1 MDQERMHIQAETRDS
16 RSAVQHK
23 RTAKSHAAFGF
34 FRTAAIILLA
44 GILLVSMATAEIYD
58 FSDLDDSV
66 LPDGILRVYRLSFS
80 AEDTVIDIRLFPEEN
95 CREAAEA
102 MAERYG
108 SLELV
113 DGQGSALAVATADN
127 SQPEVRTDDW
137 ETERWACCYTVRAAG
152 MDSVPESIG
161 IMTRQGEI
169 LRVQTNLPQE

>member
-1 MDQERMHIQAETRDS
+1 MDQERMYIQAETRDS

-23 RTAKSHAAFGF
+23 RTAKTCAAFDF

-44 GILLVSMATAEIYD
+44 GILLVSMATAETFD

-66 LPDGILRVYRLSFS
+66 LPDGILRIYRLSFS

-113 DGQGSALAVATADN
+113 DGQGSTLAVATADN
-127 SQPEVRTDDW
+127 GQPEVRTDDW
-137 ETERWACCYTVRAAG
+137 EAERWACCYTVRAAG

-169 LRVQTNLPQE
+169 LWVQTDQPQE